1 MFNSSLNLSLSKF
14 TLVDVFNAQ
23 CVVVSLAVTGGS
35 SIGVCGGLCKPS
47 WLLGRDLK
55 FSSWP
60 QPRGP
65 KNWPRPWPRD
75 YWPRPHDN
83 LGFGLVQLG
92 LVAS

>member
-47 WLLGRDLK
+47 WLLGSYIDLLMVD
-55 FSSWP
+55 
-60 QPRGP
+60 RVI
-65 KNWPRPWPRD
+65 
-75 YWPRPHDN
+75 
-83 LGFGLVQLG
+83 VQIG
-92 LVAS
+92 CVCIQGEHTEDGEGTGGGHQDVGCRSCK